1 MLAMYALAASVLYYF
16 NSKKLKVVVIEQH
29 QINLENNDT

>member
-1 MLAMYALAASVLYYF
+1 MYALAASVLYYF
-16 NSKKLKVVVIEQH
+16 NSKQLKAAEIEQH